1 MNSYTSKGEEKNI
14 SHCQTG
20 NKLLV
25 LKREKGIDLGLKILY
40 ISEITGKA
48 GIFCVKKLL
57 PDIKKELDVD
67 FTIAACEGTT
77 GGFGIGKTHAGYLK
91 KLGIDVLTAG
101 EKVFFK
107 KDMVEYIPKAP
118 FILRPANYPSGVPGR
133 GWKVYQAG
141 EHKVGVVT
149 LLGNSGFTRTHLSN
163 PFSYLPELA
172 EKIKKETNIIIF
184 DFHAATTAEK
194 KAMEYHAD
202 GKVSAVIGSHTK
214 VMTAD
219 EQILPGGTAA
229 ITDAGRTG
237 SQNSVGGLD
246 PEIEIKKFIS
256 QIPERSRDFWE
267 NLELQ
272 GILVE
277 IDNETGKA
285 IKIERIKRQCTAEKE
300 ECTNEEL

>member
-1 MNSYTSKGEEKNI
+1 
-14 SHCQTG
+14 
-20 NKLLV
+20 
-25 LKREKGIDLGLKILY
+25 LGLKILY
-40 ISEITGKA
+40 IAEITGKA
-48 GIFCVKKLL
+48 GVFCIKKLL
-57 PDIKKELDVD
+57 PDLKKELNID

-77 GGFGIGKTHAGYLK
+77 GGFGIGKTHAVYLK

-107 KDMVEYIPKAP
+107 KDMVEYIQKAS
-118 FILRPANYPSGVPGR
+118 FILRPANYPPGVPGR
-133 GWKVYQAG
+133 GWKVYMNG
-141 EHKVGVVT
+141 ENRIAVIT

-172 EKIKKETNIIIF
+172 EKAEKETKVIIF

-194 KAMEYHAD
+194 KAMQFHAD

-219 EQILPGGTAA
+219 EQILPGGTAI

-246 PEIEIKKFIS
+246 PEIEIKKYLT
-256 QIPERSRDFWE
+256 QIPERSRDCWE
-267 NLELQ
+267 NMELQ
-272 GILVE
+272 GVLVE
-277 IDNETGKA
+277 IDQETGKA
-285 IKIERIKRQCTAEKE
+285 LKIERIIRSCKAEKE
-300 ECTNEEL
+300 ECTNGEL